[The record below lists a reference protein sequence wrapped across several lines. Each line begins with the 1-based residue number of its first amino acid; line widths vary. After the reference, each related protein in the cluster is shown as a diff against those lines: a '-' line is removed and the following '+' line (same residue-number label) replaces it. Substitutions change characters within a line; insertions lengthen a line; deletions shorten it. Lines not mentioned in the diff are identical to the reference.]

1 MVQYPMDEKHP
12 AKEETSVKTGTR
24 PRIGIIRQV
33 AVFFALSVILTG
45 IFYHLTQRRLTS
57 TAIRKQTESLAGRI
71 SAEVKMA
78 VMEYPA
84 YQWMIGYWHNHY
96 AEMDIEYD
104 DIYAPGTVTWQKY
117 ARLRDHQPDLILKYA
132 RAETFSALPEE
143 DKKLSAEII
152 YSWLVT
158 RLNQIMQAHK
168 PAYLYCAMTG
178 EPYDSLFFLF
188 SAAQPGAVRGTGDTD
203 IFTLGHTIPV
213 GKAQQAVLRGVRE
226 NASHLV
232 RAGDYVDY
240 YAYMDTIGE
249 YTVLVGMTY
258 DLTGLNASVDQQTA
272 RDTTFTMAFQ
282 VVLSMICLAMISFFV
297 LQPLRKVQRNIRLYR
312 QNKDSAAVIED
323 LSRIRSSNEIGQLAL
338 DVTDLS
344 KEIDDYTAHIQA
356 ITAERERIGTELD
369 LASRIQSSMLPD
381 KFPPFP
387 DRKEFDIY
395 AEMDPAKEVGGDF
408 YDFFM
413 IDNDHLGLVIADVS
427 GKGVPAALFM
437 MISKIILAHNAKK
450 GRTPAQVLADTNE
463 AICANNQV
471 MMFVTVWFGVL
482 EISTGTLRA
491 ANAGHEYPMLRRPGG
506 EFEIVK
512 DKHGFVLGGMEGVTF
527 TDYEIT
533 LEPGAKLFVYTD
545 GLTEANDNGKNMF
558 GTDRVLEALNSDPGA
573 SPKDT
578 LDTVRRRVDDFVG
591 TAEQFDDLTMMCLNY
606 AGPAREDEKTK

>member
-1 MVQYPMDEKHP
+1 M
-12 AKEETSVKTGTR
+12 TS
-24 PRIGIIRQV
+24 
-33 AVFFALSVILTG
+33 
-45 IFYHLTQRRLTS
+45 
-57 TAIRKQTESLAGRI
+57 
-71 SAEVKMA
+71 
-78 VMEYPA
+78 
-84 YQWMIGYWHNHY
+84 
-96 AEMDIEYD
+96 D
-104 DIYAPGTVTWQKY
+104 
-117 ARLRDHQPDLILKYA
+117 
-132 RAETFSALPEE
+132 
-143 DKKLSAEII
+143 
-152 YSWLVT
+152 
-158 RLNQIMQAHK
+158 
-168 PAYLYCAMTG
+168 
-178 EPYDSLFFLF
+178 PYDSLFFLF
-188 SAAQPGAVRGTGDTD
+188 SAAQPGAVRGTGNTD

-213 GKAQQAVLRGVRE
+213 GKAQQAVLRGLRE

-232 RAGDYVDY
+232 RTGDYVDY
-240 YAYMDTIGE
+240 YDYMDTIGG

-272 RDTTFTMAFQ
+272 RDTTYTMAFQ
-282 VVLSMICLAMISFFV
+282 VVLSVICLTMISFFV

-323 LSRIRSSNEIGQLAL
+323 LSRIRSSNEIGQLAM

-344 KEIDDYTAHIQA
+344 REIDDYTAHIQA

-413 IDNDHLGLVIADVS
+413 IDHDHLGLVIADVS

-437 MISKIILAHNAKK
+437 MISKIILAHNAKQ
-450 GRTPAQVLADTNE
+450 GRTPAQVLADTND
-463 AICANNQV
+463 ALCANNQV
-471 MMFVTVWFGVL
+471 MMFVTVWFGIL
-482 EISTGTLRA
+482 EISTGRLRA

-506 EFEIVK
+506 EFEIVN
-512 DKHGFVLGGMEGVTF
+512 DKHGFVLGGMEGLTY

-545 GLTEANDNGKNMF
+545 GLTEANDNDKNMF

-573 SPKDT
+573 APKDT
-578 LDTVRRRVDDFVG
+578 LDTVRSRVDDFVG

-606 AGPAREDEKTK
+606 TGPARENEKTE